1 MNAIA
6 LLKAD
11 HRAVE
16 ELFHQLEVKSR
27 GKKPL
32 IEKLVHELSIHSAI
46 EEEIFYPAVRKSVP
60 GAQGQVLESLEEH
73 NVVKWELS
81 ALASMNEGDERFGAK
96 LKVLKDMVLHH
107 VDEEEHELFP
117 KVRQAM
123 DGAKLNQLGESLER
137 AKKTAPTRPHP
148 RAPDEP
154 PGNIVANMGASLVDH
169 VRDAGRAILRGRNG
183 KRTVKAERT
192 TQRTTKRGGK
202 SAAHRTVR
210 A

>member
-1 MNAIA
+1 MTSQEPLNRRPRNHKPCDSGAPGHERCTWTRAMNAIA

-32 IEKLVHELSIHSAI
+32 IEKLVRELSIHSAI

-81 ALASMNEGDERFGAK
+81 ALASMNEGDERF
-96 LKVLKDMVLHH
+96 
-107 VDEEEHELFP
+107 
-117 KVRQAM
+117 
-123 DGAKLNQLGESLER
+123 
-137 AKKTAPTRPHP
+137 
-148 RAPDEP
+148 
-154 PGNIVANMGASLVDH
+154 
-169 VRDAGRAILRGRNG
+169 
-183 KRTVKAERT
+183 
-192 TQRTTKRGGK
+192 
-202 SAAHRTVR
+202 
-210 A
+210 